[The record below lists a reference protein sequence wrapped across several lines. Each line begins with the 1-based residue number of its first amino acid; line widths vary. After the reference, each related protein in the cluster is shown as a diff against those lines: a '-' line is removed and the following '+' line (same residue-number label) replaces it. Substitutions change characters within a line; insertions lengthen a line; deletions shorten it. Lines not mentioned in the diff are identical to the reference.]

1 MERLR
6 KGLQK
11 YHYHRPKIDI
21 HFVLIN
27 RGGIEVMNDA
37 VSESSLIFVLLS
49 VFVWWL
55 DVSWT
60 SLWGWILQIA
70 LGYDR
75 CWSSSIF
82 NLIPQ

>member
-49 VFVWWL
+49 VFV
-55 DVSWT
+55 
-60 SLWGWILQIA
+60 
-70 LGYDR
+70 
-75 CWSSSIF
+75 
-82 NLIPQ
+82 